1 MVGRLE
7 VCANGTWGTVCGNA
21 ATIAL
26 VRVACRQLNH
36 APGGSGCNEGDVRLV
51 DGQTPTDGR
60 VEVCLEGFWGSVC
73 DDRWDSRDAQVVCRQ
88 LNFNGPSYALLS
100 FGAGQSSTIHLDD
113 VHCIGSE
120 ERITECSHSRIG
132 IHNCR
137 AGTEE
142 AGVICTI
149 LIAQGDSV
157 CSHSGIGIHN
167 CRLGIEKAGVICTN
181 TTCEDG
187 TVHLVGG
194 DDVSRGRVE
203 YCYQGAWYSVCASD
217 WDESG
222 LEAHVIC
229 RSLGHQ
235 F

>member
-36 APGGSGCNEGDVRLV
+36 APG
-51 DGQTPTDGR
+51 
-60 VEVCLEGFWGSVC
+60 
-73 DDRWDSRDAQVVCRQ
+73 A
-88 LNFNGPSYALLS
+88 SYALLS